1 MVNNAV
7 LLSAAEAAGI
17 GATLFMAFLV
27 FVALSFLGNAVLV
40 EEKDL
45 EMSNPPRLAFKLLG
59 PLVSVDEVVGFLL
72 AAFLACL

>member
-1 MVNNAV
+1 MVNAV
-7 LLSAAEAAGI
+7 SAAGI

-27 FVALSFLGNAVLV
+27 LVVVALSLLGNAVLV
-40 EEKDL
+40 DENDL

-59 PLVSVDEVVGFLL
+59 PLVSVAAVDDVVNFLL